1 MSYAST
7 HIRILVALTATAL
20 FSHGCRSH
28 KPSHW
33 EITAEDGHAVIHT
46 DTVTLVFP
54 DSTVPNSKNQ
64 SGGGASGTMNVTGP
78 GSSGIEISTFG
89 KHFTARYARGV
100 NTVTFDG
107 QTFKLLDAGSK
118 LQVGT
123 QEFDLTGKKK
133 TIVIR
138 KDGSAQLQQSN

>member
-1 MSYAST
+1 MTSASIR
-7 HIRILVALTATAL
+7 IRILVALTAIAL

-28 KPSHW
+28 NSSHW
-33 EITAEDGHAVIHT
+33 EITAKDGHAVVHT
-46 DTVTLVFP
+46 NTVTLVFP
-54 DSTVPNSKNQ
+54 DSTVPKSKNQ
-64 SGGGASGTMNVTGP
+64 SGGGASGTMNVAGP
-78 GSSGIEISTFG
+78 GSSGLKISAFG
-89 KHFTARYARGV
+89 KHLSASYAGGV

-107 QTFKLLDAGSK
+107 LTFKLLDGGSK
-118 LQVGT
+118 LQIGT

>member
-1 MSYAST
+1 MTRASK
-7 HIRILVALTATAL
+7 HILLLVALTATAL
-20 FSHGCRSH
+20 VSHGCRPHKMSH
-28 KPSHW
+28 L
-33 EITAEDGHAVIHT
+33 EITAKDGHAVIHT

-54 DSTVPNSKNQ
+54 DSTVAKSKNQ
-64 SGGGASGTMNVTGP
+64 SGGGASGTMNAARS
-78 GSSGIEISTFG
+78 GSSGVKLSAFG
-89 KHFTARYARGV
+89 KHLSARYARGV

-107 QTFKLLDAGSK
+107 LTFKLLDAGSK

>member
-1 MSYAST
+1 MTSASIR
-7 HIRILVALTATAL
+7 IRILVALTAIAL
-20 FSHGCRSH
+20 FSHGCLSH
-28 KPSHW
+28 KPAHW
-33 EITAEDGHAVIHT
+33 EITAEDGHAVIHM

-54 DSTVPNSKNQ
+54 DSTVPKSKYQ
-64 SGGGASGTMNVTGP
+64 SGGASGTMNVAGSGP
-78 GSSGIEISTFG
+78 SGLKISAFG
-89 KHFTARYARGV
+89 KNLSASYAGGV

-107 QTFKLLDAGSK
+107 LTFKLLDGGSK
-118 LQVGT
+118 LQIGT